1 MKARM
6 ILMLTIVTGGIG
18 LILQTPFLHSAQAG
32 DVTVLPSVAAKA
44 MPMIGDEFQYVG
56 SSKCKKCHIKQHKSW
71 KKTKMG
77 KTLDTLKP
85 GQASEAKQKFKLDAA
100 KDYTQDTSCLACHT
114 TGFGKPGGYAVPTPD
129 DKKSMKKAKKM
140 AGVGCESCHGPGSAY
155 IKVFEEIMKSKRTY
169 KVDELYAVGLTKID
183 ENTCT
188 TCHNDQGPTHDA
200 SKPFDFAKQKD
211 EGVHEHIPLKQ
222 RQ

>member
-1 MKARM
+1 
-6 ILMLTIVTGGIG
+6 
-18 LILQTPFLHSAQAG
+18 
-32 DVTVLPSVAAKA
+32 VAVKA
-44 MPMIGDEFQYVG
+44 MPMVGDEFQYVG
-56 SSKCKKCHIKQHKSW
+56 SSKCKKCHIKQHKTW

-77 KTLDTLKP
+77 NALNTLKP
-85 GQASEAKQKFKLDAA
+85 GEANEVKQKFQIDAA
-100 KDYTQDTSCLACHT
+100 KDYSQDKACLACHT
-114 TGFGKPGGYAVPTPD
+114 TGFGKPGGYAIPTPD

-183 ENTCT
+183 ESTCT

-200 SKPFDFAKQKD
+200 SKPFDFAKQKEED
-211 EGVHEHIPLKQ
+211 AHEHIPLKQ